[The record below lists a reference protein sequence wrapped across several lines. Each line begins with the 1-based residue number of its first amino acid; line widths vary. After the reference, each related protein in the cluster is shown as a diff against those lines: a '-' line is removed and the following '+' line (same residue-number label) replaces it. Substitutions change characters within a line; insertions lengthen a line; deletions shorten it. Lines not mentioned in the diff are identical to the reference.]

1 MIDELP
7 KGGCLGID
15 PGGTG
20 GIAYAWDGGAEAWS
34 IKKLTELDQ
43 WDRVFELSRIAKAAA
58 IERVASRPGAG
69 VAGMF
74 KFGKSAGMLE
84 GFLIASRVR
93 YDWVTPVKWQTQMR
107 CRSGGDK
114 NVTKGAA
121 QKLWPHLK
129 ITHAT
134 ADSLLIADWTRCF
147 ADWAQ

>member
-58 IERVASRPGAG
+58 IEWIFGGRARRKG
-69 VAGMF
+69 VPRRG
-74 KFGKSAGMLE
+74 
-84 GFLIASRVR
+84 
-93 YDWVTPVKWQTQMR
+93 
-107 CRSGGDK
+107 
-114 NVTKGAA
+114 
-121 QKLWPHLK
+121 
-129 ITHAT
+129 
-134 ADSLLIADWTRCF
+134 
-147 ADWAQ
+147 

>member
-1 MIDELP
+1 MIDNLR
-7 KGGCLGID
+7 KGGCIGTD
-15 PGGTG
+15 PAGSG

-43 WDRVFELSRIAKAAA
+43 WDQVFDLSRIAKAAA

-93 YDWVTPVKWQTQMR
+93 YHWVTPVKWQTEMR

-121 QKLWPHLK
+121 QKLWPQLK
-129 ITHAT
+129 ITHAI
-134 ADSLLIADWTRCF
+134 ADALLIAEWTRLL
-147 ADWAQ
+147 ASWAK